1 MNSAKVL
8 EIFSRCGALQEGHF
22 QLSSGLHS
30 SGYLQCAQ
38 VLQHPR
44 HAEVFGEALA
54 QRVQGWSPGLVMSPA
69 LGGLIIGHEVARALN
84 VRAIFAERHDGQ
96 LTLRRGF
103 SFLEGERVV
112 IIEDVV
118 TTGKSTQETINLARH
133 NGAVVVGAAA
143 IIDRSGG
150 NIDLGLEFEALASVQ
165 WPTHEPT
172 NCPLCLDG
180 MVITKPGSRPR
191 P

>member
-1 MNSAKVL
+1 
-8 EIFSRCGALQEGHF
+8 
-22 QLSSGLHS
+22 
-30 SGYLQCAQ
+30 
-38 VLQHPR
+38 
-44 HAEVFGEALA
+44 
-54 QRVQGWSPGLVMSPA
+54 MSPA
-69 LGGLIIGHEVARALN
+69 LGGLIIGHKVARALN